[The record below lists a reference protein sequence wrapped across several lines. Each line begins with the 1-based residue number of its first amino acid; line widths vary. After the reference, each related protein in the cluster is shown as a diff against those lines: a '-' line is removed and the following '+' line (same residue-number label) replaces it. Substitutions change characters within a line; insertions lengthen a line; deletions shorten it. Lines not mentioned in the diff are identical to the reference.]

1 MKEKHNILQ
10 IFVLLMSLL
19 ILFIG
24 SKNQHRVW
32 AQDQSSTGSF
42 AYMANYDSDTW
53 QLIHNA
59 PFHICTF
66 SGTVERGIVVF
77 GGFDNKQ
84 GAFTTDIVNGRWE
97 TIADAPFTVHHC
109 AGSNVYGSIICGGED
124 NRKIAYMKRYKDNV
138 WQTVTTAP
146 FFVTDITGTND
157 RGPIIMGGPNRKK
170 VAYMSSY
177 TENKWYI
184 VADAPFPV
192 TAITGNNEKGVIIV
206 GGENNRQVAYMSN
219 YGTNKWTLIANAP
232 FSVFDI
238 AGNNVSGAVIIGG
251 KDNKQVSYMTAF
263 KENKWRIVANSP
275 ISISEISGSNDGGII
290 VAKIDQK
297 SRVMLAGDQN
307 ARTGDNKTR
316 ETVLKT
322 AVVEF
327 QERGSLG
334 MQDAGTIIAEWL
346 TTALNKTGGFEVYER
361 LSLSTLLEEHR
372 LGTSGLMDEKSIAE
386 IGRIRG
392 VEAIVTGSVSK
403 LGSIYS
409 VTAKVI
415 DVATAKIITSADIK
429 VNDVNAIVAEIDK
442 LAWELAKE

>member
-1 MKEKHNILQ
+1 MRGKHNILQ
-10 IFVLLMSLL
+10 IFLLVIGLQ
-19 ILFIG
+19 ILFIEP
-24 SKNQHRVW
+24 QYRHRVW
-32 AQDQSSTGSF
+32 AQEPSSTGSF
-42 AYMANYDSDTW
+42 AYMANYESDTW
-53 QLIHNA
+53 QILPGA
-59 PFHICTF
+59 PFHIATF
-66 SGTVERGIVVF
+66 TGTVERGIVVF
-77 GGFDNKQ
+77 GGFENKQ

-109 AGSNVYGSIICGGED
+109 AGSNVYGPIICGGDD
-124 NRKIAYMKRYKDNV
+124 NRKIAYMTRYKDNV
-138 WQTVTTAP
+138 WQTMTTAP
-146 FFVTDITGTND
+146 FVVTDITGTND
-157 RGPIIMGGPNRKK
+157 RGPIIVGGPNRKK
-170 VAYMSSY
+170 VAYMRSY
-177 TENKWYI
+177 AENKWNI

-192 TAITGNNEKGVIIV
+192 TAITGDNAKGVIIV

-219 YGTNKWTLIANAP
+219 YSKNKWTFIANAP

-238 AGNNVSGAVIIGG
+238 AGNNTSGAVIIGG
-251 KDNKQVSYMTAF
+251 KDNKQVSYMTVF
-263 KENKWRIVANSP
+263 KENKWRIVSDAP

-297 SRVMLAGDQN
+297 SRIMLTGDQN
-307 ARTGDNKTR
+307 ARTIGDKTR
-316 ETVLKT
+316 EKVLKT

-334 MQDAGTIIAEWL
+334 MQDAGAIIAEWL

-361 LSLSTLLEEHR
+361 LSLSTLMEEHK
-372 LGTSGLMDEKSIAE
+372 LGASGLMDEESIAE

-415 DVATAKIITSADIK
+415 DVATAQILTSSDIK